1 MLRRRV
7 LVSVHDVTISA
18 DQYETVNGTVVS
30 FTPGVPGETILRVY
44 LDEEVRVRT
53 ITLADLRAYL
63 AQRDAAA
70 AAVVMPAGTRPGQD
84 R

>member
-7 LVSVHDVTISA
+7 LVSEHDVTISA
-18 DQYETVNGTVVS
+18 DQYETLTGTVVS
-30 FTPGVPGETILRVY
+30 FTPGMPGETTLRVY
-44 LDEEVRVRT
+44 VNEEVRVQT

-63 AQRDAAA
+63 AQRDASVA
-70 AAVVMPAGTRPGQD
+70 AAVIPAGTRPGQD